1 MKKTPTQP
9 IPSVEQQ
16 LAMAMQHAMQYMQ
29 KLKFAEAQEIYD
41 QVLARFPKFVPALH
55 MSGVLYAQLGDFKQ
69 AVQFLERAAQWDS
82 KDYSL
87 LNNLGNALNKLGR
100 ASDALPV
107 FDRALALAP
116 NTHQLHNNRGNAL
129 TMLERYDEAI
139 DAYQKAL
146 DLQPQYLEALCN
158 QAFALAKA
166 DQYVK
171 ANEKVD
177 KALALDPNMAL
188 AHRVKGAI
196 YVEVGLPKQ
205 ATDCF
210 FEALRINPNYADAHL
225 GLGLVGLQTSKSA
238 LSIKAFERAL
248 ELNPNLPEAYMLL
261 ANSYFVADR
270 YPESLAVV
278 RRFQATGSSHKA
290 VSGALLAAKSGC
302 CDWSD
307 RDVELADV
315 QSRVAAGESAI
326 TTFSALSVLDEPA
339 LHHRLAQI
347 LVAAQHP
354 ERTDLEPTGKAMPLD
369 DGRWVIGYFS
379 ADFHDHATM
388 RLAAE
393 LFESHDRERFKLV
406 AFSFGPQVEDSM
418 RARARAAF
426 EEFIEVNDLSDRQ
439 IAELARQ
446 KQVAVAV
453 DLKGYTRDSRPNIF
467 AYRAAP
473 IQISYLG
480 YPGTVGATY
489 MDYVLAD
496 PVVLPLDQAP
506 NYSEKIIHLPDT
518 YQVNDRAR
526 PLPLVAPTRGEL
538 GLPEQGF
545 VFACF
550 NNNYKITP
558 EVFAVWM
565 RILSAVP
572 GSVLWLLT
580 YNDLAKDN
588 LCQAAQSAGVDPARL
603 VFAAKA
609 SLTEHLARQ
618 RRADL
623 FLDTAPYNA
632 HTTTSDALWMGLP
645 VLTCAGQSFAARVAA
660 SLLTAAGLPELITSR
675 WSDYEAMAI
684 ELAQDSTKLQS
695 YKDRLKQHR
704 MSMPLFDAKR
714 FTRHAE
720 KAYLMAIER
729 SVQGL
734 APDHLVVQRDD

>member
-1 MKKTPTQP
+1 
-9 IPSVEQQ
+9 
-16 LAMAMQHAMQYMQ
+16 MAMQHAMQYMQ

-41 QVLARFPKFVPALH
+41 QVLTRFPRFVPVLH

-69 AVQFLERAAQWDS
+69 AVAFLERAARLDG
-82 KDYSL
+82 KDFSL

-100 ASDALPV
+100 AADALPV

-116 NTHQLHNNRGNAL
+116 DTPQLHNNRGNAL

-139 DAYQKAL
+139 LSYQKAL
-146 DLQPQYLEALCN
+146 DLQPNYAEALCN

-166 DQYVK
+166 NDHVK
-171 ANEKVD
+171 AHDQVNR
-177 KALALDPNMAL
+177 ALALEPNMAL

-225 GLGLVGLQTSKSA
+225 GLGLVGVQTNKSE
-238 LSIKAFERAL
+238 LSIKALERTL
-248 ELNPNLPEAYMLL
+248 ELNPHQSDAYMLL
-261 ANSYFVADR
+261 ANAYFGADR

-278 RRFQATGSSHKA
+278 RRFQATGSSSHMGT
-290 VSGALLAAKSGC
+290 SGALLAAKSGC
-302 CDWSD
+302 CDWGD
-307 RDVELADV
+307 RAQELAEV
-315 QSRVAAGESAI
+315 RSRVAAGEPAI
-326 TTFSALSVLDEPA
+326 ATFAALTILDDPA
-339 LHHRLAQI
+339 LHQQLAEI
-347 LVAAQHP
+347 LVTAKYP
-354 ERTDLEPTGKAMPLD
+354 TRTDLGPVGNAKPLQ

-406 AFSFGPQVEDSM
+406 AFSFGPQVEDGM

-426 EEFIEVNDLSDRQ
+426 EEFVEVNDLLDSQ
-439 IAELARQ
+439 VAELARQ
-446 KQVAVAV
+446 KQVAIAV
-453 DLKGYTRDSRPNIF
+453 DLKGYTRDSRPGIF

-473 IQISYLG
+473 IQVSFLG
-480 YPGTVGATY
+480 YPGTLGAPY

-496 PVVLPLDQAP
+496 PVVLPMDQAQH
-506 NYSEKIIHLPDT
+506 YIEKFIHLPDS
-518 YQVNDRAR
+518 YQINDRER
-526 PLPLVAPTRGEL
+526 PLPLAAPTRAEL
-538 GLPEQGF
+538 GLPAEGF

-572 GSVLWLLT
+572 GSVLWLLA
-580 YNDLAKDN
+580 YNDVAKAN
-588 LCQAAQSAGVDPARL
+588 LRQAAQMAGVDPERL
-603 VFAAKA
+603 VFAGTT
-609 SLTEHLARQ
+609 SLIEHLARQ
-618 RRADL
+618 HRADL

-632 HTTTSDALWMGLP
+632 HTTASDALWMGLP
-645 VLTCAGQSFAARVAA
+645 VLTCVGQSFAARVAA
-660 SLLTAAGLPELITSR
+660 SLLKAAGLPDLIASR

-684 ELAQDSTKLQS
+684 ELAQDSAKLQS
-695 YKDRLKQHR
+695 YKDRLKLNR

-720 KAYLMAIER
+720 KAYRMAIER

>member
-1 MKKTPTQP
+1 MKKTPTP
-9 IPSVEQQ
+9 RIPSVEQQ
-16 LAMAMQHAMQYMQ
+16 LATAMQHAMQFMQ
-29 KLKFAEAQEIYD
+29 QRKFAEAQNVHD
-41 QVLARFPKFVPALH
+41 QVLARFPRFVPALH

-69 AVQFLERAAQWDS
+69 AVQFLERAAQWDNQ
-82 KDYSL
+82 DFSL

-100 ASDALPV
+100 AGDALHV

-139 DAYQKAL
+139 ASYQQAL
-146 DLQPQYLEALCN
+146 ELQPNYIEALCN
-158 QAFALAKA
+158 QAFVLAKV
-166 DQYVK
+166 DQYDK
-171 ANEKVD
+171 AHEQVD
-177 KALALDPNMAL
+177 KALALDPGFAMG
-188 AHRVKGAI
+188 HRVKGAI
-196 YVEVGLPKQ
+196 YVEAGASKQ

-210 FEALRINPNYADAHL
+210 LDALKLNPNYADAHL
-225 GLGLVGLQTSKSA
+225 GLGLVGLLTSKSA

-248 ELNPNLPEAYMLL
+248 ELNPSLPEAFMLL
-261 ANSYFVADR
+261 ANAYFVADR

-278 RRFQATGSSHKA
+278 RRFQATGSSHRA
-290 VSGALLAAKSGC
+290 LSGALLAAKSGC

-307 RDVELADV
+307 RDADV
-315 QSRVAAGESAI
+315 DDTTAGVLAGESAI
-326 TTFSALSVLDEPA
+326 STFVALSVVDDPA
-339 LHHRLAQI
+339 LHRR
-347 LVAAQHP
+347 VAELHAAESHP
-354 ERTDLEPTGKAMPLD
+354 ERADLGATGAAKPLK

-388 RLAAE
+388 RLVAE
-393 LFESHDRERFKLV
+393 LFESHDRDRFKLV
-406 AFSFGPQVEDSM
+406 AFSFGPQVEDGM
-418 RARARAAF
+418 RTRARAAF
-426 EEFIEVNDLSDRQ
+426 EEFLEVNDLSDRQ

-453 DLKGYTRDSRPNIF
+453 DLKGYTRDSRPSIF
-467 AYRAAP
+467 SYRAAP

-480 YPGTVGATY
+480 YPGTIGAPY

-496 PVVLPLDQAP
+496 AVVLPLEQAP

-526 PLPLVAPTRGEL
+526 PLPLVAPTRSEL
-538 GLPEQGF
+538 GMPEEGF

-550 NNNYKITP
+550 SNNYKITP
-558 EVFAVWM
+558 QVFDAWM
-565 RILSAVP
+565 RILLAVP

-580 YNDLAKDN
+580 YNDLAQDN
-588 LCQAAQSAGVDPARL
+588 LRHAAKSAGVNPERL
-603 VFAAKA
+603 VFAGKA

-660 SLLTAAGLPELITSR
+660 SLLTAAGLPELITHQ

-684 ELAQDSTKLQS
+684 ELAQDKPKLQS
-695 YKDRLKQHR
+695 FKDRLKQNR
-704 MSMPLFDAKR
+704 MTMPLFDAKR
-714 FTRHAE
+714 FTRNAE
-720 KAYLMAIER
+720 KAYLMAIQR
-729 SVQGL
+729 NVQGL
-734 APDHLVVQRDD
+734 APDHFAVQRDD